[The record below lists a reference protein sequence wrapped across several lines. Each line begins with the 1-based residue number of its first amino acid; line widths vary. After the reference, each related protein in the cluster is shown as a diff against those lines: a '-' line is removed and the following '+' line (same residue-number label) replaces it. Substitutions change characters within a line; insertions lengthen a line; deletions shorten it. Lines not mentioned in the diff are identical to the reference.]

1 MASVHCVGRSC
12 DMDVRICSFCGK
24 FQCRLVDKRNY
35 IGDGFSMRNFLI
47 IVSCGEKIV
56 CIEPVGKAQIIT
68 DNVLFLSRET
78 NITNEMLPED
88 MKEDYSRA
96 IDNVVEKIVNSKVCE
111 KCEYMSEQLLS
122 EWNGEQQ

>member
-1 MASVHCVGRSC
+1 MNVK
-12 DMDVRICSFCGK
+12 ICSFCGK

-47 IVSCGEKIV
+47 IVTCGEKIV

-68 DNVLFLSRET
+68 DNIFLSRET

-96 IDNVVEKIVNSKVCE
+96 IDSVVEKLVNNNKLE
-111 KCEYMSEQLLS
+111 KCDYMSEQLIS
-122 EWNGEQQ
+122 EWNEEK